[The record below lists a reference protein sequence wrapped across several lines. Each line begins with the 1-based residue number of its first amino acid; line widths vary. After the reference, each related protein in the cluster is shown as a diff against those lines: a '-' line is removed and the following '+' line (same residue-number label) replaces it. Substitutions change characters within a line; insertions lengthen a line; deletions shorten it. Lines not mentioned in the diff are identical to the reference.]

1 MNTKANLEAI
11 LDRVQGKPPSKFRA
25 AAMAGTA
32 GVGAAVVVYKSLRD
46 TGS

>member
-11 LDRVQGKPPSKFRA
+11 IDRFQGKRPSRFRA

-32 GVGAAVVVYKSLRD
+32 GVGAAVVVYRSLRD